1 MLITS
6 VRVDPMTSVPL
17 PVPNGPSSARSC
29 RRVTVVT
36 LAAASVLAKVGCPLV
51 ARWGR
56 HS

>member
-6 VRVDPMTSVPL
+6 ARVDPVTSG
-17 PVPNGPSSARSC
+17 PVLVANGPSSARSC